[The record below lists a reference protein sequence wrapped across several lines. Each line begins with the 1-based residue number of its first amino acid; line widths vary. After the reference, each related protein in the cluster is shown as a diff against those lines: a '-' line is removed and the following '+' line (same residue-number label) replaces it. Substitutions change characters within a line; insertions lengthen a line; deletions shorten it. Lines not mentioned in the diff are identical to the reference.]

1 MHPAYPDIVGEWA
14 AKTID
19 EKSRV
24 WIVTR
29 GDDGKLE
36 DCLDPDALANSLAI
50 AAGLR
55 EIAETRAW

>member
-1 MHPAYPDIVGEWA
+1 MHPAFPDIVGEWA
-14 AKTID
+14 AETID
-19 EKSRV
+19 DNARV

-36 DCLDPDALANSLAI
+36 DRLDPDALADSLAV

-55 EIAETRAW
+55 EVAQTRVW